1 MQCELSRAA
10 LFHVYV
16 VLGLKCYETFEM
28 LHDIV
33 GEICSNFYLI
43 FVDNFN
49 AAEYFGRQLTGD
61 IFTLTVSRDDFWQSA
76 FMFYK
81 RSAEL
86 NRPFRVSFGENGIEL
101 GMDTGGPSREFFQL
115 LAHNMTSTY
124 FGFFEGDIP
133 NLLPAMK
140 GPALRLGHFQIIG
153 TMIAHSIVNGGIGNE
168 CIFCFLNAHTR
179 KNHYNNFPV

>member
-1 MQCELSRAA
+1 MQ
-10 LFHVYV
+10 
-16 VLGLKCYETFEM
+16 
-28 LHDIV
+28 
-33 GEICSNFYLI
+33 
-43 FVDNFN
+43 
-49 AAEYFGRQLTGD
+49 
-61 IFTLTVSRDDFWQSA
+61 RDDIELEFHYIVT
-76 FMFYK
+76 FYQLNYCLNNK
-81 RSAEL
+81 L

-101 GMDTGGPSREFFQL
+101 GIDTGGPSREFFQL
-115 LAHNMTSTY
+115 LADNMTSTY

-153 TMIAHSIVNGGIGNE
+153 TMIAHSIVNGGIRNE

>member
-16 VLGLKCYETFEM
+16 VLGVKCYETFEM

-43 FVDNFN
+43 SVDNFN

-81 RSAEL
+81 RGAEL

-101 GMDTGGPSREFFQL
+101 GIDTGEPSREFFQL
-115 LAHNMTSTY
+115 LADNMTSTY
-124 FGFFEGDIP
+124 FGFFEEDIP
-133 NLLPAMK
+133 NLLPAMTWSL
-140 GPALRLGHFQIIG
+140 PNYRNHDRSLY
-153 TMIAHSIVNGGIGNE
+153 SYNGGIGNE
-168 CIFCFLNAHTR
+168 CIFCFLNIAHTR

>member
-43 FVDNFN
+43 FADNFN

-76 FMFYK
+76 FMFLQA
-81 RSAEL
+81 RC
-86 NRPFRVSFGENGIEL
+86 RIE
-101 GMDTGGPSREFFQL
+101 
-115 LAHNMTSTY
+115 
-124 FGFFEGDIP
+124 
-133 NLLPAMK
+133 
-140 GPALRLGHFQIIG
+140 
-153 TMIAHSIVNGGIGNE
+153 
-168 CIFCFLNAHTR
+168 
-179 KNHYNNFPV
+179 